1 MSKELA
7 FEARFLRHG
16 LAASRW
22 PASHRAFWPTSF
34 LIILETLEVRAMRR
48 ISKVKVLPDYHLEL
62 EFDDGVSGTVDL
74 SEAVGKG
81 VFAVWR
87 DPLVFE
93 QVRIGS
99 SGELVWGEQVDLC
112 PDALYLKVTGKK
124 PEDIFPALRNQSTH
138 A

>member
-1 MSKELA
+1 MK
-7 FEARFLRHG
+7 
-16 LAASRW
+16 
-22 PASHRAFWPTSF
+22 
-34 LIILETLEVRAMRR
+34 R
-48 ISKVKVLPDYHLEL
+48 IFKAKVLSGYRLEL
-62 EFDDGVSGTVDL
+62 EFDDGVSGRVDL
-74 SEAVGKG
+74 SELVDNG

-99 SGELVWGEQVDLC
+99 SGELIWGEQIDLC

-124 PEDIFPALRNQSTH
+124 PEDIFPALRNQGAH

>member
-1 MSKELA
+1 
-7 FEARFLRHG
+7 
-16 LAASRW
+16 
-22 PASHRAFWPTSF
+22 
-34 LIILETLEVRAMRR
+34 MRR
-48 ISKVKVLPDYHLEL
+48 IAKVKVLSGYRLEL
-62 EFDDGVSGTVDL
+62 AFDDGVCGVVDL

-81 VFAVWR
+81 VFAPWR

-99 SGELVWGEQVDLC
+99 SGELAWDDRIDLC

-124 PEDIFPALRNQSTH
+124 PEDLFPALRDQPTH